1 MPEIDPVVLE
11 VRADLDQYFRKV
23 RASTTLIKQEFGV
36 QEKRAKRLEQEM
48 RRSSSSIGSS
58 LKGLA
63 GTIAAAFT
71 GRELV
76 GLLDSFTRYE
86 NALKVAGLE
95 GQNLAAVQEELF
107 NVAQRNGVQLEAI
120 GTLYG
125 RAAQS
130 ADTLGASQA
139 ELLKFTEAVSASLR
153 ITGTTTQEAS
163 GSLLQLGQ
171 ALGSPRVQAE
181 EFNSII
187 DTMRPLLKEAAKEID
202 GTGGELDGLI
212 RKLKDA
218 KGPGVSNIELF
229 QGIVKALDRLEET
242 AGKTALTVSAGMTNL
257 GSALTRYFGEADK
270 ANGVSAAL
278 GAAIQTLA
286 DNIDLIVP
294 SLAIVATALGAN
306 YAVAAGAATAANI
319 SLAASAA
326 GAATS
331 MTATGAAAFAMQAR
345 LAGAATTTEALSFA
359 MAGLSRA
366 LPVLAITA
374 VVGALGYMAVESKRA
389 SMEVAA
395 LDAEIA
401 STGAEADAME
411 ARLNAAGIETDNLG
425 VAAQVARSDMNDLTG
440 SMEGARQK
448 AAELGNQA
456 VQTAKQLAQMRLQEI
471 LGERQ
476 DITDARNRRSR
487 ARAAPQGY
495 SSVGLRSGE
504 TGELALRPVED
515 AQLARLD
522 QLEADLRRQIAYYDA
537 GGALAL
543 PGGAA
548 PRAVPATT
556 GKPTKATG
564 KSVDPAAEARREAQA
579 RAAFANELDQLQAD
593 ELAARAELT
602 GSIEDKL
609 KADLARLDADARS
622 FARQV
627 ALDEGLN
634 DAQRQ
639 KLIAERAEVTAL
651 ERRALIRDAE
661 IAEIERRTRLLAEQN
676 RSEESYLQSQ
686 LRLADDREERA
697 RIEREILDLQY
708 ETEKAELRANIA
720 ALKLAGAKEEEVRLA
735 EKRLALLDKQYE
747 LDGKVIDKDNRSP
760 LQRYVDDLDRS
771 ATQIGDQAEQ
781 LVVDEIE
788 RFRKGMRDGITDML
802 GIDDPFLKGLI
813 DILLQNVF
821 SSLLSSSDGV
831 GAAGGGGGLLG
842 GLIQGFGAIFGGARA
857 TGGPVSA
864 GKAYLVGERGPEI
877 MVPGASGTVIPNH
890 AIAAANM
897 ANSPIGGAGGH
908 ASGPVEITLHVVEG
922 GTFEARVS
930 GIADGRAVRV
940 VQASAPSIVK
950 AATAETFRQAG
961 RPKL

>member
-1 MPEIDPVVLE
+1 MPEIDPVVL
-11 VRADLDQYFRKV
+11 K
-23 RASTTLIKQEFGV
+23 LIVDDREYRRGIKTMSQVAAEEFGL
-36 QEKRAKRLEQEM
+36 QEKRVRRLEQEM
-48 RRSSSSIGSS
+48 RRSSSSIGAS

-95 GQNLAAVQEELF
+95 GQNLATVQEQLF

-153 ITGTTTQEAS
+153 ITGTSTQEAS

-202 GTGGELDGLI
+202 GTGGTLDGLI

-218 KGPGVSNIELF
+218 QGPGVSNIELF
-229 QGIVKALDRLEET
+229 QGIVKALERLEET
-242 AGKTALTVSAGMTNL
+242 AGKTALTVSAGFTNL

-286 DNIDLIVP
+286 HNVDLIIP

-306 YAVAAGAATAANI
+306 YAVAAGAATVANI
-319 SLAASAA
+319 SLAASAV

-374 VVGALGYMAVESKRA
+374 IVGALGYMAIESKRA

-395 LDAEIA
+395 LDAEIE

-411 ARLNAAGIETDNLG
+411 ARLQAAGIETDNLG
-425 VAAQVARSDMNDLTG
+425 SAAQTARGDMVDLTG
-440 SMEGARQK
+440 GMEGARQK

-476 DITDARNRRSR
+476 DITDARNSRKR

-504 TGELALRPVED
+504 AGELALRPVED

-522 QLEADLRRQIAYYDA
+522 QLEQDIRRKIAYLDA

-543 PGGAA
+543 PGGVS
-548 PRAVPATT
+548 PRSAIVSA
-556 GKPTKATG
+556 GKPG
-564 KSVDPAAEARREAQA
+564 KSPGRQADPAVEARREAQA

-602 GSIEDKL
+602 GSIEDKM

-627 ALDEGLN
+627 ALDEGLD

-651 ERRALIRDAE
+651 DRRARIRDAE
-661 IAEIERRTRLLAEQN
+661 IAEIERRTRILAEQN
-676 RSEESYLQSQ
+676 RNEGSYLQSQ
-686 LRLADDREERA
+686 LRLIDDREERA
-697 RIEREILDLQY
+697 RVEHAILDLQY

-735 EKRLALLDKQYE
+735 EQRLALLEKQHAV
-747 LDGKVIDKDNRSP
+747 DSKVIDQDNRSP
-760 LQRYVDDLDRS
+760 LQRYFDDLDKTETELR
-771 ATQIGDQAEQ
+771 DDAER
-781 LVVDEIE
+781 LVIQEIE
-788 RFRKGMRDGITDML
+788 YVRRGMRDAISDAL
-802 GIDDPFLKGLI
+802 GVDDP
-813 DILLQNVF
+813 
-821 SSLLSSSDGV
+821 
-831 GAAGGGGGLLG
+831 LLG
-842 GLIQGFGAIFGGARA
+842 GLIDLLIEQLVIKPLAKSLAAASEGGEGGGFIGTAISAIGSFFGGFKA

-864 GKAYLVGERGPEI
+864 GKAYVVGERGPEI

-890 AIAAANM
+890 AIAAAN
-897 ANSPIGGAGGH
+897 SPLRGGGA
-908 ASGPVEITLHVVEG
+908 ASGGVVKLVIEEG
-922 GTFEARVS
+922 PQFASRVRAEATGVA
-930 GIADGRAVRV
+930 IE
-940 VQASAPSIVK
+940 VQKVMAPKFID
-950 AATAETFRQAG
+950 AAANETARRFS